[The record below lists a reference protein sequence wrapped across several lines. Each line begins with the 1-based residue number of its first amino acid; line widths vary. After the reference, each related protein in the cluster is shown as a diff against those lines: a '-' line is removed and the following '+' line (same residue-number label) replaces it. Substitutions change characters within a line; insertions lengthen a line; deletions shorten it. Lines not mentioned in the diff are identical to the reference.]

1 METIETLPVSSLE
14 TQMLEILSPI
24 RSAAQDAVED
34 LMQEAFT
41 EVGNLLIRSSRES
54 GKKLTFDKQVCGL
67 APFLLKRIY
76 EQTTAGELEGWLAGN
91 PDNDRYRRFSDFLDL
106 FRMQQEDFRTRF
118 PKAYQKWTPE
128 EDAELLR
135 QYAIA
140 SDGEK
145 KVHWGELGQSFGR
158 NANAIKL
165 RLGRLGINLGEEAGI
180 PRRA

>member
-14 TQMLEILSPI
+14 TQMQEILSPL
-24 RSAAQDAVED
+24 RSAAHDAVED

-41 EVGNLLIRSSRES
+41 EVGKLLVRTTQES
-54 GKKLTFDKQVCGL
+54 GKRISFNKQVCGL

-76 EQTTAGELEGWLAGN
+76 EQTTAGNLSDWLAGN
-91 PDNDRYRRFSDFLDL
+91 QDNDKFRRFSDFLDL
-106 FRMQQEDFRTRF
+106 FRMQQDDFRARF

-135 QYAIA
+135 QYTTA

-145 KVHWGELGQSFGR
+145 KVHWDEVGRSFGR

-165 RLGRLGINLGEEAGI
+165 RLGKLGINLGAEAGI

>member
-14 TQMLEILSPI
+14 AQMREILTPL

-41 EVGNLLIRSSRES
+41 ELGNLLIRTAKDS
-54 GKKLTFDKQVCGL
+54 GKRISFDKQVCGL

-76 EQTTAGELEGWLAGN
+76 EQTTTGEMEGWLAGN

-145 KVHWGELGQSFGR
+145 KVHWDKLGLSFGR

-165 RLGRLGINLGEEAGI
+165 RLGRLGINLGEDAGI